1 MRLIRSEQT
10 RHLALGDVSTVECDA
25 KQILPANQ
33 INIRPANI
41 FWVFT
46 VLDYT
51 KAQLL
56 IRHFIKFSRSITP

>member
-25 KQILPANQ
+25 KQIWPANQ

-46 VLDYT
+46 ALDYRKST
-51 KAQLL
+51 IAYQAFYKIL
-56 IRHFIKFSRSITP
+56 